1 MSRGVRVNPTPH
13 FAKASLGHKGHSVS
27 APKNVTSKKYYITK
41 IASLYSRYIF
51 ASSAFFFDQVTFWSS
66 FGFWPSDAFAM
77 WRFCAKW
84 RFFGKITHWKSDSIF
99 AAKMEWSLWRSDALA
114 MRGFGNVQCQSD
126 ASVAKWRVLINF
138 ISANYFAQNEK
149 INAYEN
155 YSWTNNINYLNLF
168 IIIYF
173 FN

>member
-1 MSRGVRVNPTPH
+1 
-13 FAKASLGHKGHSVS
+13 
-27 APKNVTSKKYYITK
+27 
-41 IASLYSRYIF
+41 
-51 ASSAFFFDQVTFWSS
+51 
-66 FGFWPSDAFAM
+66 
-77 WRFCAKW
+77 
-84 RFFGKITHWKSDSIF
+84 
-99 AAKMEWSLWRSDALA
+99 MEWSLWRSDALA

-126 ASVAKWRVLINF
+126 ASVAKWRVIINV

-173 FN
+173 FNQKFIIVLDCPDGILRELELKSPEDFIRKPGLTLDFESHGKIPDKTKYIFGIPVTRRENTESLENVVRTGV